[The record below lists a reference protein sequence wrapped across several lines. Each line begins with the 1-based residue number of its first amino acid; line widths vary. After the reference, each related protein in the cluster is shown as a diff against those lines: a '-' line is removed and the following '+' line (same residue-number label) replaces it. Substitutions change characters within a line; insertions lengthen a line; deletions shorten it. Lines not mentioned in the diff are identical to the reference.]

1 MEFLFFI
8 PAVQSTLVPE
18 SSQFVVLLF
27 IKVPPNDKAHRHQDV
42 HPMLTSKCYKVNH
55 GSCRK
60 KKSCD
65 ISLMVYIYIFNISY
79 IVSIVAL
86 QSFGKQE
93 LQMWHCWNSIP
104 SHV

>member
-1 MEFLFFI
+1 MIKTFEIYKYHGGIMLFFI

-18 SSQFVVLLF
+18 SSQFLVLLF

-60 KKSCD
+60 KKYCN
-65 ISLMVYIYIFNISY
+65 ISLMVYIYF
-79 IVSIVAL
+79 L
-86 QSFGKQE
+86 T
-93 LQMWHCWNSIP
+93 
-104 SHV
+104 